1 MWVFLAGRLA
11 GFQIRS
17 SSPVLRTFPMR
28 SLSRAN
34 GMTILEL
41 AVVMVIIAI
50 LASMLLPLMSS
61 FSARTEEAKCLANL
75 RNLYVGATGYLQA
88 NGSWPQI
95 SNDLIAT
102 DPKTYAKSWVAALT
116 PYGIPHQTWIC
127 PTVQRGLGVPVSS
140 IDKDENYRVDYLG
153 VSFDDQPSS
162 PYPEVAYPWFIE
174 MAGFHGRGNLLIL
187 SDGSTKSLMDL
198 SR

>member
-1 MWVFLAGRLA
+1 
-11 GFQIRS
+11 
-17 SSPVLRTFPMR
+17 MR
-28 SLSRAN
+28 SLPRTN
-34 GMTILEL
+34 GMTVLEL
-41 AVVMVIIAI
+41 AVVIVIIAI

-61 FSARTEEAKCLANL
+61 FNSRAEEARCLANL
-75 RNLYVGATGYLQA
+75 RSLYLGAAGYLQA

-95 SNDLIAT
+95 SNDLIST
-102 DPKTYAKSWVAALT
+102 DPKTYAKSWVTALT

-127 PTVQRGLGVPVSS
+127 PTVQRGIGLPISS

-162 PYPEVAYPWFIE
+162 PYPEEAYPWFLE
-174 MAGFHGRGNLLIL
+174 MAGFHGGGNLLIM
-187 SDGSTKSLMDL
+187 SNGSTTSLRDL